1 MKEELQLVQYPRKP
15 GKKSDL
21 NFMNLDHAKKVQKFH
36 SGFPVYQKTPLTEL
50 RETAK
55 MLGLGTVYIKDES
68 YRFGLNAFKV
78 LGGSYAIGR
87 CLAERLGKSIEE
99 MSYEELVSDQT
110 RKKLGDITFV
120 TATDGNHGRGVDCK
134 KTGAESRG
142 LHAQR
147 KCPGASGPNPRRRGP
162 GLHHRTE
169 LRRSRA
175 SGQPPG
181 RAERLGHGSGHR
193 LGRL

>member
-120 TATDGNHGRGVDCK
+120 TATDGNHG
-134 KTGAESRG
+134 A
-142 LHAQR
+142 
-147 KCPGASGPNPRRRGP
+147 
-162 GLHHRTE
+162 
-169 LRRSRA
+169 
-175 SGQPPG
+175 
-181 RAERLGHGSGHR
+181 
-193 LGRL
+193 